1 MYNIVDCTVLKE
13 ETDFNV
19 TASINSSL
27 GSLELNCSTSSD
39 RKIALELL
47 STTRKNLLRNR
58 FYTTGEKIEIPL
70 KQHNADSFTLE
81 ISDENGNAISRY
93 RIMRSYC

>member
-1 MYNIVDCTVLKE
+1 MFNIVDCTVLKE
-13 ETDFNV
+13 ETDFDV
-19 TASINSSL
+19 TASINSL
-27 GSLELNCSTSSD
+27 VGSLELECRIPSD

-58 FYTTGEKIEIPL
+58 FYTSGEKIEIPL
-70 KQHNADSFTLE
+70 KAHNADSFTLE

-93 RIMRSYC
+93 RIMRAYC

>member
-19 TASINSSL
+19 TASINSL
-27 GSLELNCSTSSD
+27 GGSLELECKIPID

-47 STTRKNLLRNR
+47 STTRKNLVGNR
-58 FYTTGEKIEIPL
+58 FYKSGEKIEIPL
-70 KQHNADSFTLE
+70 QQHNADSFTLE
-81 ISDENGNAISRY
+81 ISDENGNAITRY